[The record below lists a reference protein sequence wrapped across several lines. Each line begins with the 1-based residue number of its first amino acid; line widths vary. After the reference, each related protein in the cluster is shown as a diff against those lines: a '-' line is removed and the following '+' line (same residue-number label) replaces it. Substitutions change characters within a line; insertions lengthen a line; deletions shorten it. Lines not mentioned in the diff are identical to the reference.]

1 MSIIVVFYSRYSMN
15 SLQYLEEVEKIMEVR
30 KLCIDNEEVRD
41 QIIMEKENYNIEYV
55 PSTLIF
61 HPNGFMEKHSG
72 MYSCMEWLEKVK
84 PKQEEIPIPK
94 QDIEEVR
101 PIEKIPIDKVEFE
114 PRRMDT
120 TPLIAKKKE
129 ETTLNTES
137 KENIEEKIKE
147 ERESQAQNNMKKNN
161 TNDSILSIAQ
171 QMQKQRESEVSDS

>member
-1 MSIIVVFYSRYSMN
+1 MSIIVVFYSRYSMS
-15 SLQYLEEVEKIMEVR
+15 SLQYLEDVEKIMDIR

-41 QIIMEKENYNIEYV
+41 RIIMEKENYNIEYV
-55 PSTLIF
+55 PTTLIF

-72 MYSCMEWLEKVK
+72 MQSCMEWLEKVK
-84 PKQEEIPIPK
+84 PTIQEEIPIPK
-94 QDIEEVR
+94 KEIEEVR

-129 ETTLNTES
+129 EDITET
-137 KENIEEKIKE
+137 EEKIKE
-147 ERESQAQNNMKKNN
+147 DRESQAQTNMKKNN

-171 QMQKQRESEVSDS
+171 QMQKQREQEVKDS